1 MSGKATLDA
10 GLAAALDEAHAAFT
24 ARNPASLATH
34 REASELLPGGNTRTV
49 LFHAPFPLM
58 VARGEGCRLWDVD
71 GHEYV
76 DFLGEFTAGLY
87 GHSHPAIL
95 GAIRAA
101 LEDGINLG
109 AHTTAETRLARAV
122 RERFPSMELMRFTN
136 SGTEANLMAL
146 AAALAHTG
154 RRKVLVFEGG
164 YHGGVLAFDHGPSPV
179 TVPHEF
185 VLARYNDAAGA
196 QRVAHEHGQALAA
209 ILVEPLQGAGGCI
222 PGDAAFL
229 WALREAATETG
240 AVLIF
245 DEVMTS
251 RLGPGGLQGE
261 LLIQPDVTTL
271 GKYIGGGM
279 SFGAF
284 GGRAEIMERFDPR
297 RPDALKHAGTF
308 NNNVLSMK
316 VGHAGLTQVFTP
328 EAARALNARGE
339 ALRERLNG
347 LCRANGHGHGRGA
360 PLQFSGRGSMM
371 AAHMTA
377 DSIRSSADVARG
389 DTGLKELF
397 FFDLLAEG
405 IWLARRGFIALSL
418 AIGDAECDR
427 LAAAVERFLEARAE
441 LLAWASVGR

>member
-10 GLAAALDEAHAAFT
+10 GLAVALDEARAAFT
-24 ARNPASLATH
+24 ARHPASLAAH
-34 REASELLPGGNTRTV
+34 REASEVLPGGNTRTV
-49 LFHAPFPLM
+49 LFHTPFPLM
-58 VARGEGCRLWDVD
+58 VAHGAGCRLWDVD
-71 GHEYV
+71 GYEYV

-109 AHTTAETRLARAV
+109 AHTTAEARLARAV
-122 RERFPSMELMRFTN
+122 RARFPSMELLRFTN

-154 RRKVLVFEGG
+154 RRQVLVFEGG
-164 YHGGVLAFDHGPSPV
+164 YHGGVLAFDHAFDHGPSPV
-179 TVPHEF
+179 NMPHQF

-196 QRVAHEHGQALAA
+196 QRAAHEHAEALAA

-229 WALREAATETG
+229 QALREAATQTG

-261 LLIQPDVTTL
+261 LGIRPDLTTL
-271 GKYIGGGM
+271 GKYLGGGL
-279 SFGAF
+279 SCGAF
-284 GGRAEIMERFDPR
+284 GGRAEIMGRFDPR
-297 RPDALKHAGTF
+297 RADALPHAGTF

-316 VGHAGLTQVFTP
+316 AGHAGLTQVFTP

-339 ALRERLNG
+339 ALRARLNG
-347 LCRANGHGHGRGA
+347 LCRAHGA
-360 PLQFSGRGSMM
+360 PLQFSGRGSML
-371 AAHMTA
+371 AAHLTA
-377 DSIRSSADVARG
+377 DPIRSSADVARG
-389 DTGLKELF
+389 DTGLQELF

-405 IWLARRGFIALSL
+405 IWLARRGFMALSL

-427 LAAAVERFLEARAE
+427 LAAAVERFLAARRE
-441 LLAWASVGR
+441 LLAGASAGR

>member
-1 MSGKATLDA
+1 MSGKATLDT
-10 GLAAALDEAHAAFT
+10 GLAAALDEARAAFT
-24 ARNPASLATH
+24 ARHPASLRAH
-34 REASELLPGGNTRTV
+34 QEASEVLPGGNTRSV
-49 LFHAPFPLM
+49 LYHAPFPLM
-58 VARGEGCRLWDVD
+58 VAHGEGCRLWDVD

-109 AHTTAETRLARAV
+109 AHTTAEARLARAV

-154 RRKVLVFEGG
+154 RRRVLVFEGG

-179 TVPHEF
+179 NVPHEF
-185 VLARYNDAAGA
+185 VLGSYNDVADARRA
-196 QRVAHEHGQALAA
+196 AHEHGEALAA

-229 WALREAATETG
+229 RALREAATETG

-261 LLIQPDVTTL
+261 LGIRPDLTTL
-271 GKYIGGGM
+271 GKYLGGGL

-284 GGRAEIMERFDPR
+284 GGRSEIMGRFDPR
-297 RPDALKHAGTF
+297 LADALQHAGTF
-308 NNNVLSMK
+308 NNNVLSMHA
-316 VGHAGLTQVFTP
+316 GYAGLTQAFTP
-328 EAARALNARGE
+328 EAAQALNARGE

-347 LCRANGHGHGRGA
+347 LCRGHGA

-371 AAHMTA
+371 AAHLTA
-377 DSIRSSADVARG
+377 DPIRSSADVARG

-397 FFDLLAEG
+397 FFDLLAQG

-427 LAAAVERFLEARAE
+427 LAAAVERFLKARTQ
-441 LLAWASVGR
+441 LLAQASAGC

>member
-1 MSGKATLDA
+1 VSERATLGA
-10 GLAAALDEAHAAFT
+10 GLGPALEEARAAFA
-24 ARNPASLATH
+24 ARNPRSLAAH
-34 REASELLPGGNTRTV
+34 REASEVLPGGNTRSV

-76 DFLGEFTAGLY
+76 DFLGEYTAGLY
-87 GHSHPAIL
+87 GHSHPVIL
-95 GAIRAA
+95 AAIRGA
-101 LEDGINLG
+101 LEGGINLG
-109 AHTTAETRLARAV
+109 AHTVAEARLARAV
-122 RERFPSMELMRFTN
+122 RERFPSLELMRFTN

-154 RRKVLVFEGG
+154 RRKILVFEGG
-164 YHGGVLAFDHGPSPV
+164 YHGGVLAFDHGRGPV
-179 TVPHEF
+179 NVPHDF
-185 VLARYNDAAGA
+185 VVATYNDAEGA
-196 QRVAHEHGQALAA
+196 ERAAREHGAELAA

-222 PGDAAFL
+222 PGDEAFL
-229 WALREAATETG
+229 RALRAAATETG

-261 LLIQPDVTTL
+261 LGIRPDLTTL
-271 GKYIGGGM
+271 GKYVGGGL

-284 GGRAEIMERFDPR
+284 GGRADIMGCFDPR
-297 RPDALKHAGTF
+297 RADALQHAGTF
-308 NNNVLSMK
+308 NNNVLSMTA
-316 VGHAGLTQVFTP
+316 GHAGLTQAFTP
-328 EAARALNARGE
+328 EAARALNARGD

-347 LCRANGHGHGRGA
+347 LCRAHGA
-360 PLQFSGRGSMM
+360 PLQFTGRGSML
-371 AAHMTA
+371 AAHLTA
-377 DSIRSSADVARG
+377 DPIRSVADAARG

-397 FFDLLAEG
+397 FFDMLADG

-427 LAAAVERFLEARAE
+427 LVAAVERVLGARRE
-441 LLAWASVGR
+441 VLAGARMG

>member
-1 MSGKATLDA
+1 MSRDATLDA
-10 GLAAALDEAHAAFT
+10 GLAVALEEARAAFVV
-24 ARNPASLATH
+24 RNPASLAAH
-34 REASELLPGGNTRTV
+34 REASEVLPGGNTRTV

-58 VARGEGCRLWDVD
+58 VTRGAGCRLWDAD
-71 GHEYV
+71 GHEYI

-87 GHSHPAIL
+87 GHSHPVIL

-109 AHTTAETRLARAV
+109 AHTTAEARLARAV

-136 SGTEANLMAL
+136 SGTEANMMAL

-154 RRKVLVFEGG
+154 RRTILVFEGG
-164 YHGGVLAFDHGPSPV
+164 YHGGVLAFDHGASPV
-179 TVPHEF
+179 NVPHEI
-185 VLARYNDAAGA
+185 VLAPYNDAASA
-196 QRVAHEHGQALAA
+196 RAVAHEHGETLAA

-222 PGDAAFL
+222 PGDAAL
-229 WALREAATETG
+229 LRALREAASQTG

-261 LLIQPDVTTL
+261 LGIRPDLTTL
-271 GKYIGGGM
+271 GKYLGGGL

-284 GGRAEIMERFDPR
+284 GGRSDIMEQFDPR
-297 RPDALKHAGTF
+297 RPDALQHAGTF
-308 NNNVLSMK
+308 NNNVLSMQA
-316 VGHAGLTQVFTP
+316 GYAGLTQAFTP

-339 ALRERLNG
+339 ALRERLNEVS
-347 LCRANGHGHGRGA
+347 RAHGA
-360 PLQFSGRGSMM
+360 PLQFSGRGSMLG
-371 AAHMTA
+371 AHLT
-377 DSIRSSADVARG
+377 SGPIRSSADVARG

-427 LAAAVERFLEARAE
+427 LVAAVERFLVARAA
-441 LLAWASVGR
+441 LLGARVRV